1 MEQHAP
7 HAAVGGLGQGRGDP
21 RKIAHEVRDKYS
33 PRLGDH
39 GTVLGRRII
48 RGVVLTQRF
57 GKSQNLGPA
66 RPRRQGAAG
75 QADAFTAPLQQNRQR
90 QSQQPCAVSFL
101 VQRGGRGKA
110 HRGPL
115 IAPQHNRLRDLP
127 FAFAYELRV
136 AHGAAA
142 VVDHAAAVAHLCRTV
157 LPEIITRASAPA
169 PVVAQ
174 QDGTGQILGTGQ
186 QRGQARGLILG

>member
-1 MEQHAP
+1 MGDHR
-7 HAAVGGLGQGRGDP
+7 AVFRRAVVVGRILGQHFSQAHHLHPSAPGRQ
-21 RKIAHEVRDKYS
+21 A
-33 PRLGDH
+33 
-39 GTVLGRRII
+39 
-48 RGVVLTQRF
+48 
-57 GKSQNLGPA
+57 GP
-66 RPRRQGAAG
+66 G
-75 QADAFTAPLQQNRQR
+75 QAHTFTATHQQDRQR
-90 QSQQPCAVSFL
+90 QRQNARALGLGRQGIGAVEP
-101 VQRGGRGKA
+101 